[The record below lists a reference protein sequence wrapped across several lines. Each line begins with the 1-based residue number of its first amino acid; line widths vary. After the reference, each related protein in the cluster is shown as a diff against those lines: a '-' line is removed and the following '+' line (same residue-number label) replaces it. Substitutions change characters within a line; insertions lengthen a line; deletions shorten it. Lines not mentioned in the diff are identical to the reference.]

1 MKKDGR
7 IQVDG
12 LSYYVKADLAGHHI
26 MLHLNAA
33 TRCFD
38 VFCGEQFLKSLPI
51 KGLCGEPMLLED
63 YLDLMRERARSQ
75 ERQRMIRQRQARRQ
89 AEQNA

>member
-1 MKKDGR
+1 
-7 IQVDG
+7 
-12 LSYYVKADLAGHHI
+12 

-38 VFCGEQFLKSLPI
+38 VFLGDQFVKSLPI
-51 KGLCGEPMLLED
+51 KGLCGEPMPLEN

-89 AEQNA
+89 TEQSA